1 MKILKLLNKKYFSI
15 LIFYLLS
22 ATNTFAENKPVDIW
36 NLEKKETDI
45 VVETNISDQNQNNSA
60 GSSIYDMQSN
70 KKIDPIKLD
79 QDIASKEIKIVGL
92 YDPAEYG
99 LSIDMWSNS
108 DGSKLKSLFENI
120 NEYNLSQDASEIMNI
135 SMLTNAYYP
144 NQNISEQEF
153 LKFKSD
159 WLIKNSDLD
168 LIEEYLIKN
177 QIINFHPKLTKYLV
191 DKYLSK
197 ANIEKACELFLEYS
211 KVINDNYLS
220 KFNIYCLI
228 NEGRSEEAQLIF
240 DLKKDI
246 DAKIEKQF
254 SKEESSLLATLA
266 VYFDFKCVLLLPFC

>member
-22 ATNTFAENKPVDIW
+22 GINTFAEDKPVDIW

-45 VVETNISDQNQNNSA
+45 VIESNISDQDQKNST
-60 GSSIYDMQSN
+60 GSRIYDMQSN
-70 KKIDPIKLD
+70 KKNDPIKLD
-79 QDIASKEIKIVGL
+79 QDVVSKEIKIVGL

-120 NEYNLSQDASEIMNI
+120 NKYNLSQDASEIMNI

-144 NQNISEQEF
+144 KQNISEKEF

-168 LIEEYLIKN
+168 LIKTLI
-177 QIINFHPKLTKYLV
+177 
-191 DKYLSK
+191 
-197 ANIEKACELFLEYS
+197 
-211 KVINDNYLS
+211 
-220 KFNIYCLI
+220 
-228 NEGRSEEAQLIF
+228 
-240 DLKKDI
+240 
-246 DAKIEKQF
+246 
-254 SKEESSLLATLA
+254 
-266 VYFDFKCVLLLPFC
+266 